1 MWNKDEIKGKKKQIT
16 GTINEKVGEFIHDPQ
31 LEAEGETEQ
40 LEGQAQQ
47 KIGHLRRKAGEAV
60 TKAGKAIAGAGVAGL
75 LALTLLGGSMALN
88 GCGTA
93 STREAA
99 ASPTPLAQMTNSEL
113 EQKIKAKFKTDAQLD
128 AAELSVDANAERN
141 QVTLAGT
148 VGSES
153 LRAKAVE
160 LAKSAHAG
168 LVVTTKI
175 DVKPGEIS
183 RTAYTIERAR
193 EERGIAKS
201 RGEKI
206 GASLDDAWIHTT
218 IIAQLSGNTTTPEH
232 KVNVDVTNNV
242 VTLRGSVETL
252 EQKQHA
258 NGLAKNTEGVKS
270 VTNQL
275 KISGAPTKK
284 S

>member
-16 GTINEKVGEFIHDPQ
+16 GAINEKVGEFIHDPQ
-31 LEAEGETEQ
+31 LEAEGEAEQ
-40 LEGQAQQ
+40 LEGQTQQ
-47 KIGHLRRKAGEAV
+47 KIGELRRKAGEAV
-60 TKAGKAIAGAGVAGL
+60 KKAGKAIAGSAV
-75 LALTLLGGSMALN
+75 LALTLLGGSVALN

-93 STREAA
+93 STKEATVPT
-99 ASPTPLAQMTNSEL
+99 PTPLPVMTNSEL
-113 EQKIKAKFKTDAQLD
+113 EQKIKATFKTDAQI
-128 AAELSVDANAERN
+128 AAADLAVDANAERN

-168 LVVTTKI
+168 LIVTTRI

-193 EERGIAKS
+193 EERDIAKS
-201 RGEKI
+201 RGEKV
-206 GASLDDAWIHTT
+206 GNSLDDAWIHAT
-218 IIAQLSGNTTTPEH
+218 IIAQLSGDTTTPQH
-232 KVNVDVTNNV
+232 KVYVDVNNYN
-242 VTLRGSVETL
+242 VTLRGTVETL

-258 NGLAKNTEGVKS
+258 EGLAKNTESVKS

-275 KISGAPTKK
+275 KISSAPMKK

>member
-1 MWNKDEIKGKKKQIT
+1 MRNKDEIKGKKKQIT
-16 GTINEKVGEFIHDPQ
+16 GAINEKVGEFIHDPQ
-31 LEAEGETEQ
+31 LEAEGEAEQ
-40 LEGQAQQ
+40 LEGQTQQ
-47 KIGHLRRKAGEAV
+47 KIGELRRKAGEAV
-60 TKAGKAIAGAGVAGL
+60 KKAGKAIAGSAV
-75 LALTLLGGSMALN
+75 LALTLLGGSVALN

-93 STREAA
+93 STKEATVPT
-99 ASPTPLAQMTNSEL
+99 PTPLPVMTNSEL
-113 EQKIKAKFKTDAQLD
+113 EQKIKATFKTDAQI
-128 AAELSVDANAERN
+128 AAADLAVDANAERN

-168 LVVTTKI
+168 LIVTTRI

-193 EERGIAKS
+193 EERDIAKS
-201 RGEKI
+201 RGEKV
-206 GASLDDAWIHTT
+206 GNSLDDAWIHAT
-218 IIAQLSGNTTTPEH
+218 IIAQLSGDTTTPQH
-232 KVNVDVTNNV
+232 KVYVDVNNYN
-242 VTLRGSVETL
+242 VTLRGTVETL

-258 NGLAKNTEGVKS
+258 EGLAKNTESVKS
-270 VTNQL
+270 VINQL
-275 KISGAPTKK
+275 KISSVPMKK